1 MQLMHGKCTDWVFM
15 GARNAE
21 CCAETAVSF
30 MQESCQSK
38 GLDVQSIVLLAT
50 VPIVP
55 VPVELNHKVGYIVG
69 PTLAVL
75 AIFAFF
81 GTLFFLH
88 LEKERDLRASRG
100 EKAKLSMFSR
110 QYWRDAF
117 DPAKRKERA
126 AARAEKQ
133 AQVRHAKPVSL
144 RALGVGGR

>member
-1 MQLMHGKCTDWVFM
+1 
-15 GARNAE
+15 
-21 CCAETAVSF
+21 

-55 VPVELNHKVGYIVG
+55 VPIELNHKVGYIIG

-81 GTLFFLH
+81 GTLFFLN

-100 EKAKLSMFSR
+100 EKAKLSMFSH

-126 AARAEKQ
+126 AARA
-133 AQVRHAKPVSL
+133 
-144 RALGVGGR
+144 